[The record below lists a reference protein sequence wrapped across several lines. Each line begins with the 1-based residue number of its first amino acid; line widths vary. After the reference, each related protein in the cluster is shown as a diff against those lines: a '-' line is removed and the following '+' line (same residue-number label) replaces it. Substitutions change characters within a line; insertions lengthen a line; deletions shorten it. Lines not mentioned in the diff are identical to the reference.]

1 MDGEK
6 AVATLKEIALD
17 KGLPHTEYALFGVR
31 CPYCGKMDRI
41 RPLEPP
47 DEIEEI
53 LGEELSRYR
62 EAWEVLARQDCEVG
76 ICWFCRQVLRLEED
90 MTSAG
95 PFQE

>member
-6 AVATLKEIALD
+6 AVETLKEIALD
-17 KGLPHTEYALFGVR
+17 KELPHTEYALFGVR

-53 LGEELSRYR
+53 LGEDLLRYR
-62 EAWEVLARQDCEVG
+62 AAWEALVQQDREAG
-76 ICWFCRQVLRLEED
+76 ICWFCRQVLKLEKD
-90 MTSAG
+90 MTVAG